1 MDQWVC
7 EECSDKT
14 HLFTFYSGPGA
25 SSMTGL
31 FTEMGPCLTSAD
43 TTENNG
49 TYRNEHSWSNFAN
62 LLFIE

>member
-1 MDQWVC
+1 
-7 EECSDKT
+7 
-14 HLFTFYSGPGA
+14 
-25 SSMTGL
+25 MTGL